1 MPPVRAG
8 SGTRARRAALRPL
21 VVLGLPAAFGA
32 CAYFNG
38 VYNAK
43 EADQQ
48 ATRLLRGGRES
59 EAAGSFAVA
68 AAKAETVLVRHPKTR
83 WRGEALY
90 LAGRGFAYSNQCER
104 ATGRLTEFLALTGQ
118 PAERRDRA
126 TLALATCSYHKGK
139 HTEALTLLDPLTRSR
154 KRDIATQASLWAARS
169 AIRLGNTGKAQRYLG
184 AIDAGVAQWELAA
197 ASIAEQEYPR
207 AESLLALRARSG
219 DYRDD
224 LPAALK
230 ALWAAGRQDQ
240 VETIVSR
247 YDRAGGAASEKAA
260 LHLMMADLEMQAR
273 RDSMARLHLLAVP
286 RATSDTVARKEAAS
300 RLTALR
306 VRELSSLALVE
317 DAIVKGAEVARGT
330 ALQTRLEDNLLL
342 VKILERR
349 RDISG
354 AALFLAAEVARD
366 SLGSR
371 GLAHALFKRIENEI
385 PTALLAPKALLA
397 AAELLPDSA
406 PVYHQ
411 RIRTRYPTSP
421 FRLLLDGGDPAN
433 AITYR
438 QADVALMS
446 TWRDAAKVAADSI
459 TARRP
464 QPSTANAPADSVVA
478 GRGPAT
484 GSASGPA
491 AGPATGA
498 AVGPAAGPD
507 AGPVAGTAPDTA
519 ADPASPPASSTTP
532 AQPPAP

>member
-1 MPPVRAG
+1 MPGAPTP
-8 SGTRARRAALRPL
+8 SRARARYGARQGGLRPL
-21 VVLGLPAAFGA
+21 VVLGLPLAFGA

-48 ATRLLRGGRES
+48 ASRLLRNGRES
-59 EAAGSFAVA
+59 EAAGSFAIA

-90 LAGRGFAYSNQCER
+90 LAGRGFAYSNQCDR
-104 ATGRLTEFLALTGQ
+104 ATGRLTEFLSLPGQ
-118 PAERRDRA
+118 PGERRDRA
-126 TLALATCSYHKGK
+126 ALALATCSYQKGK
-139 HTEALTLLDPLTRSR
+139 HTEALALLDPLTRNR
-154 KRDIATQASLWAARS
+154 KRDVATQASLWAARS
-169 AIRLGNTGKAQRYLG
+169 AIRLGNTAMAQQYLA

-219 DYRDD
+219 DYRDE
-224 LPAALK
+224 LRTALGT
-230 ALWAAGRQDQ
+230 LWAAGRQDQ

-247 YDRAGGAASEKAA
+247 YDRAGGAPAEKAA
-260 LHLMMADLEMQAR
+260 LHLLVADFEIQAR
-273 RDSMARLHLLAVP
+273 RDSLARLHLLAVP
-286 RATSDTVARKEAAS
+286 RATADTVARREAAS
-300 RLTALR
+300 RLTLLR
-306 VRELSSLALVE
+306 VRELSSLPLVE
-317 DAIVKGAEVARGT
+317 DAIAKGAEVARGT

-371 GLAHALFKRIENEI
+371 GLAHALFKRIENET

-397 AAELLPDSA
+397 AAELMPDSA
-406 PVYHQ
+406 PAYHQ
-411 RIRTRYPTSP
+411 RIRTRYATSP

-433 AITYR
+433 AISYR
-438 QADVALMS
+438 QADVALTT
-446 TWRDAAKVAADSI
+446 TWRDAAKAAADSI
-459 TARRP
+459 IARRP
-464 QPSTANAPADSVVA
+464 QPSTAPGDSVVA
-478 GRGPAT
+478 GRGA
-484 GSASGPA
+484 
-491 AGPATGA
+491 
-498 AVGPAAGPD
+498 
-507 AGPVAGTAPDTA
+507 A
-519 ADPASPPASSTTP
+519 ADTTADTTRTPASPPASSTTP

>member
-1 MPPVRAG
+1 VRPAILPG
-8 SGTRARRAALRPL
+8 RGGRARRAALRPL
-21 VVLGLPAAFGA
+21 VVLGLPVAFGA

-38 VYNAK
+38 IYNAK
-43 EADQQ
+43 AADQQ
-48 ATRLLRGGRES
+48 ATRLLRSGRES
-59 EAAGSFAVA
+59 EAASSFAVA

-90 LAGRGFAYSNQCER
+90 LAGRGFAYSNQCDR
-104 ATGRLTEFLALTGQ
+104 ATGRLIEFLGLTGQ

-126 TLALATCSYHKGK
+126 ALALATCSYQKGK
-139 HTEALTLLDPLTRSR
+139 HTEALSLLDPLTKSR
-154 KRDIATQASLWAARS
+154 KRDVATQASLWAARS
-169 AIRLGNTGKAQRYLG
+169 AIRLGNTAKAQQYLG

-207 AESLLALRARSG
+207 AESLLSLRARSG

-224 LPAALK
+224 LRTALG
-230 ALWAAGRQDQ
+230 ALWAAGRQEQ

-286 RATSDTVARKEAAS
+286 RATSDTLVRREAAS

-317 DAIVKGAEVARGT
+317 DAIAKGAEVAPGT

-406 PVYHQ
+406 AVYHQ

-433 AITYR
+433 AISYR

-464 QPSTANAPADSVVA
+464 QPSNAPADSADSIVA
-478 GRGPAT
+478 GG
-484 GSASGPA
+484 GPA
-491 AGPATGA
+491 AS
-498 AVGPAAGPD
+498 
-507 AGPVAGTAPDTA
+507 TAPDTA
-519 ADPASPPASSTTP
+519 RPPASPPASSTTP